1 MTMMMAVT
9 MVVMMVVMTVVIRMI
24 VLVLHTAVTTENSS
38 HQRRDVDNPTASAR
52 PTLLVTVRFKRQ
64 HEVPK
69 TFTPQINDIE
79 KQDKSITCYGNDT
92 HNIHKMNDAHHTQ

>member
-1 MTMMMAVT
+1 
-9 MVVMMVVMTVVIRMI
+9 
-24 VLVLHTAVTTENSS
+24 
-38 HQRRDVDNPTASAR
+38 
-52 PTLLVTVRFKRQ
+52 LVTVRFKRQ